1 MIAMQKERM
10 NRGWSQ
16 RELMRRSRVDAADL
30 SKAENRGLKLYP
42 SQLERIA
49 SALDW
54 EGDKFDLLKEV

>member
-1 MIAMQKERM
+1 MIVMQRERM

-16 RELMRRSRVDAADL
+16 RELMRRSKVDAADL
-30 SKAENRGLKLYP
+30 SRAERRGLRLYP

-54 EGDKFDLLKEV
+54 SGDKFDLLKEV